1 MNSSAAI
8 VFARYKCHKY
18 KSRYLKTDYFDMEK
32 IMDLL
37 LKKLDS
43 FVDSFERFFFA
54 DYCRNVT
61 SATRSEF
68 FSA

>member
-8 VFARYKCHKY
+8 VFARYKCLKY
-18 KSRYLKTDYFDMEK
+18 KSRYLKTDYFDMWK
-32 IMDLL
+32 IRDLL

-43 FVDSFERFFFA
+43 FVDSFERFSFSDDRSDVA
-54 DYCRNVT
+54 
-61 SATRSEF
+61 SAAGSEF